1 MIRIEH
7 AFLLAALLLP
17 ACERHGGKLESN
29 ATVESSR
36 SSNAAGQQAQPPAK
50 PSAPVEP
57 TEAPSAAVAEL
68 SEVVREKKDI
78 LVNGEPACALS
89 VKYRDALE
97 QPVTWRGESCAK
109 LVVRLSSIEDLK
121 RIGQDTK
128 LDGETR
134 EDLARMPGRR
144 ALYLEGAHSSSLYP
158 QNVMHRV
165 YEVPLAD

>member
-1 MIRIEH
+1 
-7 AFLLAALLLP
+7 
-17 ACERHGGKLESN
+17 
-29 ATVESSR
+29 
-36 SSNAAGQQAQPPAK
+36 
-50 PSAPVEP
+50 
-57 TEAPSAAVAEL
+57 
-68 SEVVREKKDI
+68 
-78 LVNGEPACALS
+78 

-109 LVVRLSSIEDLK
+109 LVMRLSSIEDLK

-134 EDLARMPGRR
+134 EDLARMPSRR